1 MTLPLSLLLLWRR
14 TTKENSSWRRKVC
27 RAAVRR
33 CEFRAQDLMPA
44 TTTTRYIHTYIHTYP
59 NHLEIE
65 ACLYAYIHTY
75 IHTLQIMGKCIHTY
89 ILPGSRRLS
98 SEGRYVSSDPCVLDI
113 PLSARRAAPI
123 GGEVGHVP
131 RLLLRLTDATTTITI
146 SVGTEIDDGFTAKR
160 RGRHSVMVK
169 GDRSNRLRSSG

>member
-1 MTLPLSLLLLWRR
+1 
-14 TTKENSSWRRKVC
+14 
-27 RAAVRR
+27 
-33 CEFRAQDLMPA
+33 
-44 TTTTRYIHTYIHTYP
+44 
-59 NHLEIE
+59 
-65 ACLYAYIHTY
+65 
-75 IHTLQIMGKCIHTY
+75 MGKCIHTY

-131 RLLLRLTDATTTITI
+131 RLLLRLTDAATTTGTTITTTTITTATTTTTTTPANTNITTTTITI